1 MALLQ
6 SKKSDIH
13 TRSTRFCSIN
23 FQCPSSLQEVHRE
36 WKDFGDKNNN
46 EIEQSKKR

>member
-13 TRSTRFCSIN
+13 TRSTRFSSIN
-23 FQCPSSLQEVHRE
+23 FQCPSSLQQVYRE
-36 WKDFGDKNNN
+36 WKDFGDKNN